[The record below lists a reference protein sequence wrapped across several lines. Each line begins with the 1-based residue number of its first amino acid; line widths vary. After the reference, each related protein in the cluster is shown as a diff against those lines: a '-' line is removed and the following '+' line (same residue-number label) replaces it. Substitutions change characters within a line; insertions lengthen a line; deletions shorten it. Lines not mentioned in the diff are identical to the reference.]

1 MEKEILIQ
9 ADEDDTRV
17 AVLEEGRLV
26 EIYFG
31 KYRGLVGNIFKGK
44 VANVLPGIQ
53 AAFIDIGLEKN
64 AFLYAG
70 DVVSGTE
77 NAGKNKNGPGNIEH
91 LLKPGQEI
99 MVQVTKEPLDKK
111 GARLTTQISIPGRFA
126 VLMPYLDYVGVSRK
140 IKDEEERDRLRAAA
154 TELKPDGMGI
164 IVRTVAEGI
173 SPEELNEDIRYLTG
187 LWEEILERNERERAP
202 AVLYRERDLVER
214 TVRDLFNDKVV
225 RLQINDRKIY
235 DRVCGLLGDNE
246 FQLKNRI
253 FLFEDED
260 LFEKY
265 NIPHQVMRALR
276 HKVWLKC
283 GGFIIIEH
291 MEALTAIDVNTGKYI
306 GSRDLEE
313 TIFKTNLDAAVEIAR
328 QLRLRNIGGIIIIDF
343 IDMAKEEHRQRVL
356 EVLEREL
363 EKDKTHTKIM
373 GLTRL
378 GLVEI
383 TRKKE
388 YRPLEGVLLQK
399 CPHCD
404 GKGKILSRE
413 ALSLSAKK
421 EIINRLKRQEAPILV
436 VKVNPYI
443 AAVLGNEGKGW
454 IKETEKKTG
463 KKIIIKAEKNLHEED
478 IIMEELWE
486 TERGKGN

>member
-9 ADEDDTRV
+9 SDEEDTRV

-31 KYRGLVGNIFKGK
+31 KYGGLVGNIFKGK
-44 VANVLPGIQ
+44 VANIIPGIQ
-53 AAFIDIGLEKN
+53 AAFVDIGLEKN

-70 DVVSGTE
+70 DVVANKSVSLKH
-77 NAGKNKNGPGNIEH
+77 KNDFSSIEY

-99 MVQVTKEPLDKK
+99 MVQVTKEPLNKK
-111 GARLTTQISIPGRFA
+111 DARLTMQITIPGRFA
-126 VLMPYLDYVGVSRK
+126 VLMPYLDHVGVSRK
-140 IKDEEERDRLRAAA
+140 IKDEKERERLRAAA
-154 TELKPDGMGI
+154 AELKPEGMGI

-173 SPEELNEDIRYLTG
+173 SPEELYDDIRHLTG
-187 LWEEILERNERERAP
+187 MWQEILEKSEKVSAP
-202 AVLYRERDLVER
+202 AVLYQERDLVER
-214 TVRDLFNDKVV
+214 TVRDLFNEEVV
-225 RLQINDRKIY
+225 RLQVNDRNIY
-235 DRVCGLLGDNE
+235 ERVCGILGSNE
-246 FQLKNRI
+246 HQLKNRI
-253 FLFEDED
+253 FLCEDVD

-265 NIPHQVMRALR
+265 NITPQVMRALR

-291 MEALTAIDVNTGKYI
+291 MEALTAIDVNAGKYT

-328 QLRLRNIGGIIIIDF
+328 QLRLRNIGGIIIVDF
-343 IDMAKEEHRQRVL
+343 IDMAEEEHRQKVL

-363 EKDKTHTKIM
+363 QKDKTHTKIM
-373 GLTRL
+373 GITKL

-399 CPHCD
+399 CPCCD
-404 GKGKILSRE
+404 GKGKIFSQE
-413 ALSLSAKK
+413 ALSLSTKK
-421 EIINRLKRQEAPILV
+421 EIANRLKKIHSPALI

-443 AAVLGNEGKGW
+443 AAVLCREGNGW
-454 IKETEKKTG
+454 LKEMEQKTG
-463 KKIIIKAEKNLHEED
+463 KRIIVESQENLHEED
-478 IIMEELWE
+478 IIMEELWD
-486 TERGKGN
+486 N